1 MSMQQC
7 RCQHLKVTADPQR
20 ERELEWIEDVDV
32 HTHTASRLDKLC
44 AQKCYSDPGCILVIF
59 YGLRPV
65 RPF

>member
-20 ERELEWIEDVDV
+20 ELEWIEDIDI
-32 HTHTASRLDKLC
+32 HTHCFKVGQVS
-44 AQKCYSDPGCILVIF
+44 QKCYSADPGCILVIF
-59 YGLRPV
+59 YGLQPV